1 MEELRLKH
9 IRRRRKRRK
18 RRFIIILIIVNALL
32 GWIIGWKIGRA
43 LMIKES
49 SEKTDTAFQNIVE
62 NNELNIDE
70 NEVSDEFSNYNV
82 EENYE
87 ISDNEISD
95 YEEDNIDEIK
105 TYYVEDENAQDI
117 QNRLQSWNFQ
127 REDNK
132 KIAYLTFDDGPSENV
147 TPQILDILDKN
158 DVKIDE
164 NEVSDE
170 FSNYNDVKATF
181 FVLGTAIEGG
191 EKQKEL
197 LRRMDEEG
205 HAIGN
210 HGYSHNYK
218 ILYPNGVVDASAF
231 ISDIKRTE
239 EIINDTLGY
248 ELH

>member
-1 MEELRLKH
+1 
-9 IRRRRKRRK
+9 
-18 RRFIIILIIVNALL
+18 
-32 GWIIGWKIGRA
+32 
-43 LMIKES
+43 MIKES

-95 YEEDNIDEIK
+95 YEEDN
-105 TYYVEDENAQDI
+105 
-117 QNRLQSWNFQ
+117 
-127 REDNK
+127 K
-132 KIAYLTFDDGPSENV
+132 KIAYLTFDDGRSENV
-147 TPQILDILDKN
+147 TPQILDILDK
-158 DVKIDE
+158 
-164 NEVSDE
+164 
-170 FSNYNDVKATF
+170 NDVKATF

>member
-1 MEELRLKH
+1 MSEVIRSIFRQKEIEKLYRLKVD
-9 IRRRRKRRK
+9 R
-18 RRFIIILIIVNALL
+18 N
-32 GWIIGWKIGRA
+32 IGCDVYPYIPSSRVMAMGNYENVISDKEIGRYDIEIPT
-43 LMIKES
+43 LEIG
-49 SEKTDTAFQNIVE
+49 
-62 NNELNIDE
+62 
-70 NEVSDEFSNYNV
+70 DEFFLHDIQEAIVIKSKMRS
-82 EENYE
+82 
-87 ISDNEISD
+87 SDGSI
-95 YEEDNIDEIK
+95 

-147 TPQILDILDKN
+147 TPQILDILDK
-158 DVKIDE
+158 
-164 NEVSDE
+164 
-170 FSNYNDVKATF
+170 NDVKATF